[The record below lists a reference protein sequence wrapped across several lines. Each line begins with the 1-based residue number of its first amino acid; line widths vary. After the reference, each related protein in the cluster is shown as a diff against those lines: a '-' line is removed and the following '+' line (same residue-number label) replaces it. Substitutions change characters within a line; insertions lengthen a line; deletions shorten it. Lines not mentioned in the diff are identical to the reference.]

1 MLFAPPLLLL
11 LSVMLTYAIFI
22 LIRILI
28 ALYVNCHVT
37 TVGQDIMIV
46 KQEEQIEA
54 LSGILAQQ
62 MLEPNYKVC
71 NNACM

>member
-1 MLFAPPLLLL
+1 MLLAAPLLLL
-11 LSVMLTYAIFI
+11 LPAMLTHAILIFI
-22 LIRILI
+22 PILI
-28 ALYVNCHVT
+28 ALYVDCHVT

-62 MLEPNYKVC
+62 MLEPNYKVRTG
-71 NNACM
+71 ACM

>member
-1 MLFAPPLLLL
+1 MLSPPLPLLL
-11 LSVMLTYAIFI
+11 SPILTYATLI
-22 LIRILI
+22 LIPILSV
-28 ALYVNCHVT
+28 LYVNCHVT

-62 MLEPNYKVC
+62 MLEPNYKVR
-71 NNACM
+71 NDACM

>member
-1 MLFAPPLLLL
+1 MLFAPPPLLL
-11 LSVMLTYAIFI
+11 LSIMLIYAILI
-22 LIRILI
+22 LLPILI
-28 ALYVNCHVT
+28 AFYVNCHVT

-71 NNACM
+71 HNACM